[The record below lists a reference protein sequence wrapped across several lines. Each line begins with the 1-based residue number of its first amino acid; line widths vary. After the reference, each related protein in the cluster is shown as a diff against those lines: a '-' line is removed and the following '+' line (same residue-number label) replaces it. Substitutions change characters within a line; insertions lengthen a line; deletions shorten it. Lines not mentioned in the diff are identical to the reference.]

1 MSTAECTR
9 PVADRLIVIRH
20 AKADYPPGLSD
31 RQRPINARGRR
42 DALSAGV
49 WLRDHADE
57 LIVGTCEAIVSDAV
71 RTQQTWELV
80 SRHLPGVKAVI
91 EPRIY
96 NADASRVDERLRES
110 SAQTVIVVGHN
121 PAMHDTVLTFTGAD
135 PLGLASSLA
144 WKFPTCAIAVLDFS
158 GAGGFVEHGAALAAV
173 RLPRDE

>member
-1 MSTAECTR
+1 M
-9 PVADRLIVIRH
+9 ADRLVVIRH
-20 AKADYPPGLSD
+20 ANADYPPGLAD
-31 RQRPINARGRR
+31 RHRPITDRGRR

-49 WLRDHADE
+49 WLRDHAEE
-57 LIVGTCEAIVSDAV
+57 LILGTCEAIVSDAV

-80 SRHLPGVKAVI
+80 SRHLNGVETVI

-96 NADASRVDERLRES
+96 NADSSSVDDRLRES

-121 PAMHDTVLTFTGAD
+121 PAMHDTVLNFAGSD
-135 PLGLASSLA
+135 PLGLAGSIA

-158 GAGGFVEHGAALAAV
+158 GSGAFVEHGASLVAL